1 MEYFLLDKDD
11 LLICDKIE
19 NEQDTFKI
27 DYKFY
32 NAVIYDLNYIYNLD
46 VNERKLLFE
55 LSEKENKTLVKI
67 HGCYV
72 LFHENPNDS
81 YPRNIEK
88 IYFTNFID
96 LFIKEKN
103 L

>member
-19 NEQDTFKI
+19 KDKK

-55 LSEKENKTLVKI
+55 LSEKEYKTLVKI
-67 HGCYV
+67 NECYI
-72 LFHENPNDS
+72 LFHGNLNDS
-81 YPRNIEK
+81 YPRNVEK
-88 IYFTNFID
+88 AYFANFID

-103 L
+103 YD

>member
-19 NEQDTFKI
+19 KEKGTFKT

-55 LSEKENKTLVKI
+55 LSETEYKTLVKI
-67 HGCYV
+67 HGCYI
-72 LFHENPNDS
+72 LFHGNPDDS
-81 YPRNIEK
+81 YPRNVEK
-88 IYFTNFID
+88 AYMANFID
-96 LFIKEKN
+96 LFIKEKK

>member
-19 NEQDTFKI
+19 KEQDKTI
-27 DYKFY
+27 YKFY
-32 NAVIYDLNYIYNLD
+32 NAFIYDLNYIYNLD
-46 VNERKLLFE
+46 TDERKLLFE

-67 HGCYV
+67 HECYG
-72 LFHENPNDS
+72 LFHGNFNDS
-81 YPRNIEK
+81 YPRNVEK
-88 IYFTNFID
+88 VYFANFID
-96 LFIKEKN
+96 LFIKEKK